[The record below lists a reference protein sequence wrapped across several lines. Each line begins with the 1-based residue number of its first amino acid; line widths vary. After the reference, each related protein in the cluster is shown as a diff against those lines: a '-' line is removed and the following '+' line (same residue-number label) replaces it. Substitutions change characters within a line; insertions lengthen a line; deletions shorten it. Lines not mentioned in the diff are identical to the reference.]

1 MAINKNVVR
10 ILEKNYSKKQLKK
23 LLDIKANGTAMLKD
37 RSAVGPMDPPYM
49 DKMAREE
56 YKLMKEVTKIQSG
69 KKIER
74 VPLKKSVTRIKLNKE
89 ENIMPK
95 KVPLTKRE
103 QELQAIEEY
112 IKKHGVIKTS
122 GKGPVVLDDDLF
134 DNELPEP
141 DLEPVD
147 KGKKSTKKVE
157 QSQPKQ
163 TKEVTVKKSTKK
175 VEQSQPKQTKEVTVK
190 KSTKKVTK
198 KAEPIKK
205 AQPKPTKE
213 VTVKKS
219 TKKVTSVSSPF
230 EGDTFGNYT
239 IDIPDK
245 AFGSKKRL
253 IEWMLKENRLI
264 IEYKKNRGKLG
275 AYQPERNTES
285 GRVATV
291 TVKKQGE
298 RHVVTY
304 RSNKNSKKV
313 TKR

>member
-175 VEQSQPKQTKEVTVK
+175 V
-190 KSTKKVTK
+190 TK